1 MLKAPNIIFSKT
13 DTLAELPVR
22 DSISNAGYIFKS
34 IETKIIPDGKSI
46 LVDTGLKIEDI
57 HKGVWATIFG
67 LPELEEKNI
76 TTHKII
82 DNRFKGNLKIRLY
95 NNSDSSYLINKG
107 DRIAQIAYFPLLT
120 IEPEFKNEQPLQ

>member
-1 MLKAPNIIFSKT
+1 MLKAPNITFSKT
-13 DTLAELPVR
+13 DTLAELPMR
-22 DSISNAGYIFKS
+22 DSISNAGYVFKS
-34 IETKIIPDGKSI
+34 IETKIIPDRRSI

-67 LPELEEKNI
+67 LTELEEKGI
-76 TTHKII
+76 TTHQII
-82 DNRFKGNLKIRLY
+82 DNRFKGELKIRLY
-95 NNSDSSYLINKG
+95 NNTDSSYLINKG